1 MISKTIA
8 HCANKS
14 QDRVFCSKEGEKE
27 LKDRLF
33 RTFVANLI
41 REYATYT
48 STGCHL
54 LVNDLPYA
62 DKKQFLIHLTHVDD
76 YAYYIANKTREA
88 EAIKEYED
96 EMQHFIDW
104 QLDDVYHEDM
114 QEMGMLLCRHR
125 DNGESY
131 YRS

>member
-8 HCANKS
+8 QRTIKS

-33 RTFVANLI
+33 RSFVANLI
-41 REYATYT
+41 REYATY
-48 STGCHL
+48 STDSCYL
-54 LVNDLPYA
+54 SVSDLPYPE
-62 DKKQFLIHLTHVDD
+62 KKQFLSHLIHVDD
-76 YAYYIANKTREA
+76 YEYFIANKTREA

-104 QLDDVYHEDM
+104 QLDNVYHEDM
-114 QEMGMLLCRHR
+114 QEMGMLLCQHR
-125 DNGESY
+125 DNGEFY